1 MNRPVSYMKY
11 LSQSQLFGSLFLPIP
26 DSDPL
31 TMLLAKYVPNPD
43 LRPRR
48 DLSGDYTHTDL
59 QTLIVSGSRG
69 PVARLTVVD
78 DQ

>member
-1 MNRPVSYMKY
+1 MNRPVSSIKC
-11 LSQSQLFGSLFLPIP
+11 LSQSQFPGSLFLPIP

-48 DLSGDYTHTDL
+48 DLSGDYAHTDL
-59 QTLIVSGSRG
+59 QTLIVSGSRAS
-69 PVARLTVVD
+69 VARLTIVD